1 MYILPAIDLRGGKCV
16 RLIQGQYD
24 KEIIYEENPVRQ
36 AQAFIDEGAEWLH
49 LVDLDGA
56 SKGRGGNLEVIKAIA
71 GLGKLKI
78 ELGGGLR
85 DEDSVRSMLELGLER
100 VIIGTRALSDF
111 AWFREMVLE
120 FPGRIALSL
129 DARGLKLA
137 THGWKADS
145 CLDPMTLARRAAT
158 LPIAAIIYTDI
169 NKDGMMSGPNFDQT
183 KALIDAVDKPV
194 IASGGVTTL
203 EDVRKCAAIGAAGA
217 IIGRAYYEGSIR
229 IKDAIQAASQKSE
242 D

>member
-1 MYILPAIDLRGGKCV
+1 MERQMYILPAIDLRDGKCV
-16 RLIQGQYD
+16 RLIQGRYD
-24 KEIIYEENPVRQ
+24 KEIVYEENPVRQ
-36 AQAFIDEGAEWLH
+36 AQTFIDDGAEWLH

-56 SKGRGGNLEVIKAIA
+56 REGRRVNSKVIKAIA
-71 GLGKLKI
+71 TLKGLKV

-85 DEDSVRSMLELGLER
+85 NEDSVRSMLELGLER

-120 FPGRIALSL
+120 FPGRIALGL
-129 DARGLKLA
+129 DTRGSKVA
-137 THGWKADS
+137 THGWHQDS
-145 CLDPMTLARRAAT
+145 SHDALTFAKEAAA

-169 NKDGMMSGPNFDQT
+169 SKDGMLSGPNLDQT
-183 KALIDAVDKPV
+183 KAVIDAVDKPV

-217 IIGRAYYEGSIR
+217 IIGRAYYEGAISIR
-229 IKDAIQAASQKSE
+229 EAIAAAK
-242 D
+242 